1 MPLLS
6 ISGTGEE
13 PPGKL
18 APVQLVGRASRQAG
32 YCLAS
37 LGEPPDQLAQHQLI
51 RRAPQS
57 AETTSAYQ
65 ESLPISWHYTS
76 LLGEPPNQLA
86 LHQLVGRASR
96 PAGTAREPPDQL
108 AMYQLGERAS
118 RSRWPSSTELNT
130 SLATLSHRVEHLAG
144 QAWPT
149 S

>member
-1 MPLLS
+1 MPLLLY
-6 ISGTGEE
+6 IRTGEE

-18 APVQLVGRASRQAG
+18 GPVQLVGRASRQAG
-32 YCLAS
+32 YCPAS

-51 RRAPQS
+51 RRAPNQLKLHQLIRRASQS
-57 AETTSAYQ
+57 AGTTSARR
-65 ESLPISWHYTS
+65 ESLPTSW
-76 LLGEPPNQLA
+76 QCI
-86 LHQLVGRASR
+86 
-96 PAGTAREPPDQL
+96 TAREPPDQL